1 MGGAPQ
7 QRVTTSHDTALG
19 WIILFGVMIA
29 LFFLFWKFFEY
40 QVKSAYRWV
49 RWSEMKAISAFVD
62 DNYTVRWHD
71 QDIPYKELMNQIA
84 DVPSSKLDSDV
95 MEMLSHVSM
104 YPLRLPC
111 VGILGL
117 IGMWSLLWGPGTE
130 YRRKL
135 DLNGLIGTQSKIFPI
150 ITPFVK
156 FNPRDQP
163 PRAPG
168 APVPAE
174 LPAFAEALAPD
185 EWVAYNQIPVPDGRI
200 NEQAALIAFSRQ
212 LGPPWRGTQKMPPF
226 KQILLAA
233 FCLKASRKRKD
244 ADEML
249 GRIACCW
256 TFENGLSL
264 SKDRSLLRDAQKVLH
279 DKSLS
284 EKVLKNCNQHG
295 FETTV
300 MLRGLA
306 TAREEGGVL
315 APAQFVWM
323 RAFDR
328 TLWYPLN
335 NLGRQ
340 SYHMEALG
348 AMAHYKAERLTRRPI
363 PRAKVQDAVRSIS
376 EYMKSARAR
385 PIPPLDYSKSKNK
398 SGVKKPQAA
407 GTGKKT

>member
-62 DNYTVRWHD
+62 DSYTVHWQND
-71 QDIPYKELMNQIA
+71 DINYKDLMNQIA
-84 DVPSSKLDSDV
+84 EVPSSKLDSDTLTL
-95 MEMLSHVSM
+95 LSHVSM
-104 YPLRLPC
+104 YPLRMPG

-117 IGMWSLLWGPGTE
+117 IGMWCLLWGPGTE

-135 DLNGLIGTQSKIFPI
+135 DLNGLISTQSKIFPI

-174 LPAFAEALAPD
+174 LPAFAEALAPE
-185 EWVAYNQIPVPDGRI
+185 EWVAYNQIPVPDSRV

-212 LGPPWRGTQKMPPF
+212 LGPPWRGTQKMPPY

-244 ADEML
+244 ADEMM

-256 TFENGLSL
+256 TFENGLNL
-264 SKDRSLLRDAQKVLH
+264 SKDKSLLRDAQKVLR

-315 APAQFVWM
+315 APAQFVWL

-348 AMAHYKAERLTRRPI
+348 AMAHYKAERMTRRPI
-363 PRAKVQDAVRSIS
+363 PRPKVQDAVKSIS

-385 PIPPLDYSKSKNK
+385 PIPPLDYSKSK
-398 SGVKKPQAA
+398 KKPQAA
-407 GTGKKT
+407 GAGKKT